1 MALSKVKD
9 GMRTTTA
16 LDATLL
22 SGNLPA
28 ISGTNLTNLPAANL
42 TGTLPAISGASLTN
56 LPGGGKLVQLVNATT
71 GSVATGTTRFNEDDT
86 IPQNTEGDEWMS
98 LAITPTSA
106 SNKLWI
112 QFSVGIFHT
121 SGLGSFFCGLF
132 QDTTANA
139 LAGTIDTFTGNWD
152 RRIELTHYMT
162 SGTTSATTFKIRAGN
177 TNAAT
182 TTFNGASGGRYFG
195 GVLSSTLTIMEISV

>member
-56 LPGGGKLVQLVNATT
+56 LPAGGKIVQVINTNVTAAL
-71 GSVATGTTRFNEDDT
+71 TGTTAIPIDDT
-86 IPQNTEGDEWMS
+86 IPHPFLFVSQEYQLQGQDQYAIEFVKS
-98 LAITPTSA
+98 LPRL
-106 SNKLWI
+106 NKETQHLD
-112 QFSVGIFHT
+112 QFF
-121 SGLGSFFCGLF
+121 
-132 QDTTANA
+132 
-139 LAGTIDTFTGNWD
+139 
-152 RRIELTHYMT
+152 
-162 SGTTSATTFKIRAGN
+162 
-177 TNAAT
+177 
-182 TTFNGASGGRYFG
+182 
-195 GVLSSTLTIMEISV
+195 